1 MRKVPVNLHIPLLL
15 PIPLHRSR
23 EDAPQQHYSALIVGR
38 QAVTAFTVMEVAVE
52 ELVGPVVLPLLLV
65 LAFVIPKVTMVA
77 LIFGLLATIERQLVP
92 LLVDLRGPLDP
103 LTIIHPF
110 S

>member
-1 MRKVPVNLHIPLLL
+1 
-15 PIPLHRSR
+15 
-23 EDAPQQHYSALIVGR
+23 
-38 QAVTAFTVMEVAVE
+38 MEVAVE
-52 ELVGPVVLPLLLV
+52 ELAGQVVLPLLLV

-92 LLVDLRGPLDP
+92 LFVDFRGPLD
-103 LTIIHPF
+103 LLIIIHPF

>member
-1 MRKVPVNLHIPLLL
+1 
-15 PIPLHRSR
+15 
-23 EDAPQQHYSALIVGR
+23 
-38 QAVTAFTVMEVAVE
+38 MEVAIE

-92 LLVDLRGPLDP
+92 LFVDFRGPLD
-103 LTIIHPF
+103 LLIIIHPF